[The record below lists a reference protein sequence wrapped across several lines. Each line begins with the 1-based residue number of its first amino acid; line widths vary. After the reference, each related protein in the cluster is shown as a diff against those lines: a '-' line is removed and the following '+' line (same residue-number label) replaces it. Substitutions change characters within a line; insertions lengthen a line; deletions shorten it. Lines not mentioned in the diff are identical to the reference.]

1 MKLIIPLIFLGCFL
15 FLPAQKSNDSVVA
28 KQGDGIFSILRK
40 EGLDPVK
47 YYPDFIELNADSL
60 RNGSELV
67 LGRTYLIP
75 DATDSFKEMGIKINV
90 DDDSESSIFGEE
102 LATFSSK
109 SDKLKNAVIYLMPAS
124 SQTHASNEKLSTEQ
138 DILKAVAKE
147 LLLNGSKVYLLESSN
162 PVNTAIEEEDDEEEQ
177 QVEVEAP
184 MAGLETMRSY
194 LDYLNKYF
202 LKNSGTQKYQRL
214 LVIDL
219 KEESVDNK
227 YHKVSVFH
235 DNNTE
240 GKQFANNIGEIFN
253 KSKILDTSKDF
264 TAIFAQKNNLF
275 LAKNALPPLTFIEF
289 RGTENPKTEGRI
301 KVKPEKSWL
310 TDVITSGIVND
321 YAKLEFQD

>member
-15 FLPAQKSNDSVVA
+15 LLPAQKSVDSVVA
-28 KQGDGIFSILRK
+28 TQGDGIFSILRK

-47 YYPDFIELNADSL
+47 YYPDFLSLNADSL

-75 DATDSFKEMGIKINV
+75 EATDSFKEMGIKINV
-90 DDDSESSIFGEE
+90 EDDSESSIFGEE

-109 SDKLKNAVIYLMPAS
+109 SDKLKNAVIYLMTAS
-124 SQTHASNEKLSTEQ
+124 SHTRAPNNKLSTEQ
-138 DILKAVAKE
+138 EILKAVAKE

-162 PVNTAIEEEDDEEEQ
+162 QVVAAIEVEEDQEGQ
-177 QVEVEAP
+177 KVEVEAP

-194 LDYLNKYF
+194 LDYLNTYF
-202 LKNSGTQKYQRL
+202 LKNSGTQKYQRV
-214 LVIDL
+214 LVIDV
-219 KEESVDNK
+219 KEVSGDNK

-235 DNNTE
+235 DNNSE
-240 GKQFANNIGEIFN
+240 GKEFANNIGAILN

-275 LAKNALPPLTFIEF
+275 LAKNALPPLTLIEF
-289 RGTENPKTEGRI
+289 RGSENPKTEGRI